1 MFILKWLSD
10 LPPFLLKVL
19 ARKSSMCYFLL
30 VAGIGRQ
37 WNHSIGEILSGKPT
51 RGIRPRDAT
60 AENSRRGYLFSSYT
74 CVTYFGNGEFDQRLN
89 MDRQSIIQQISSH
102 FVPSSP

>member
-19 ARKSSMCYFLL
+19 AKKSSMCYFRL

-37 WNHSIGEILSGKPT
+37 WNHSISEILGSKPT
-51 RGIRPRDAT
+51 RGIRPMDAMP
-60 AENSRRGYLFSSYT
+60 RMY
-74 CVTYFGNGEFDQRLN
+74 
-89 MDRQSIIQQISSH
+89 
-102 FVPSSP
+102 VPSSFIDLHN

>member
-60 AENSRRGYLFSSYT
+60 AENVCSFVYRSSQLDR
-74 CVTYFGNGEFDQRLN
+74 NNKMRLVLHN
-89 MDRQSIIQQISSH
+89 SSSVYYISQLQY
-102 FVPSSP
+102 V